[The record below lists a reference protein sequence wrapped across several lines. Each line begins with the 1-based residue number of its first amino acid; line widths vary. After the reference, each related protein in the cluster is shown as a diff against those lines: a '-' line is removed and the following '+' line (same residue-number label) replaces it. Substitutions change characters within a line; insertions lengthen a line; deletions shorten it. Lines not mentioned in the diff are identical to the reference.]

1 MFNVF
6 SSRGQ
11 CFIFKIY
18 SWPWDR
24 MNFFSDILSW
34 FEILRKVRENMD
46 VRCKEEKHRA
56 FQFSISSETFQKIEV
71 CTFSASSDWS
81 SSFHEMFFCSFHFSE
96 AQPL

>member
-6 SSRGQ
+6 SSSGQ

-34 FEILRKVRENMD
+34 FKVLKKVRENMD
-46 VRCKEEKHRA
+46 VRCKEEKHGA
-56 FQFSISSETFQKIEV
+56 FQFSISSETFQGIEA
-71 CTFSASSDWS
+71 CTFSASSDS
-81 SSFHEMFFCSFHFSE
+81 SSFMRCFLFISFF
-96 AQPL
+96 